1 METFGEKTC
10 CSGTKQNLSADVSVL
25 MLSSKTSVAV
35 TMSSNKALVLRH
47 LMPSAGTKCNF
58 IYIFLL
64 WVYVHM
70 KKKLY
75 CSNKYLK

>member
-1 METFGEKTC
+1 MTSLTCLVRVETNDPDKY
-10 CSGTKQNLSADVSVL
+10 VSIYFQVP
-25 MLSSKTSVAV
+25 T
-35 TMSSNKALVLRH
+35 SSNKALVLRH